1 VSAHQRLRLTT
12 TTVAL
17 AALIAVAGAT
27 GKAGNAPVLTL
38 AYSATNTLELTP
50 PGGSPVGAGA
60 PTPLVPPGA
69 YQVVIIDSAADGT
82 DPVHMFQLSGPGVNL
97 LTDLQGGDDKS
108 EIYAET
114 LASNSTYTFQDD
126 DEPSLAAIVFQT
138 SSTPAPAAASQTTTS
153 GGSTTAK
160 TTANGSQSSNSSIV
174 GSKAVTETFRGN
186 LAAGVSA
193 NGKLSL
199 TREGKRVTTLKAGR
213 YDVTVLDRSGRAGF
227 VIQELRGSPR
237 TLARAPFTGTRKT
250 TIVLSAGQWFFYS
263 TILAA
268 KSYFSVVA

>member
-1 VSAHQRLRLTT
+1 MTTHHRLSLPPTPL
-12 TTVAL
+12 AL
-17 AALIAVAGAT
+17 AAPDAAAAAAGPAD
-27 GKAGNAPVLTL
+27 NAPVLTL
-38 AYSATNTLELTP
+38 AYSAANTLELTP
-50 PGGSPVGAGA
+50 PGGSPLGAGA
-60 PTPLVPPGA
+60 PAPLVPPGA

-82 DPVHMFQLSGPGVNL
+82 DPVHMFQLSGPGVDL

-114 LASNSTYTFQDD
+114 LAPNSTYTFQDD
-126 DEPSLAAIVFQT
+126 DEPSLGPIVFQT
-138 SSTPAPAAASQTTTS
+138 SSTPAPAAASPPTTS
-153 GGSTTAK
+153 ESSTTA
-160 TTANGSQSSNSSIV
+160 TTGNGSQSSNSSIV

-186 LAAGVSA
+186 LAASVSA
-193 NGKLSL
+193 SGKLSL

-213 YDVTVLDRSGRAGF
+213 YEVTVRDRSGRAGF

-237 TLARAPFTGTRKT
+237 TLARAPFTGKRSA